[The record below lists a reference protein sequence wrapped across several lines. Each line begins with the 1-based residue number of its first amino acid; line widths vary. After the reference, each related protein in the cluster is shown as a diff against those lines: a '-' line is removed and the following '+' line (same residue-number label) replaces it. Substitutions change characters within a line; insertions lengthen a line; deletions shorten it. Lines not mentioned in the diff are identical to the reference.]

1 MVGAAP
7 DTLRCRHEPARPATL
22 AEVLKRAR
30 AYLRVDQRVV
40 AALPELSEA
49 IRSFEPTE
57 GPAGESV
64 AEWLAER
71 ALRKPQEATVRVR
84 LSHGKVTGVYA
95 LCAAQVALSS
105 EERAQLGGVHYRTQ
119 PAILLAQFARSADS
133 PGIGDEMLQHAYGI
147 ARRALHYLGATVLV
161 VDPFDQD
168 TAGMWHQRFGFQD
181 SEQPVPGNRRL
192 RRQWLNLQS

>member
-1 MVGAAP
+1 MSPP
-7 DTLRCRHEPARPATL
+7 DPQPSREILTH
-22 AEVLKRAR
+22 AR
-30 AYLRVDQRVV
+30 AYLRVDQRIV
-40 AALPELSEA
+40 ATLPELGEA
-49 IRSFEPTE
+49 IRSFEPLP

-119 PAILLAQFARSADS
+119 PAILLAQFARSADT
-133 PGIGDEMLQHAYGI
+133 PGIGDELMVHIVDTARLALAYI
-147 ARRALHYLGATVLV
+147 GATVLV
-161 VDPFDQD
+161 VDPFDED
-168 TAGMWHQRFGFQD
+168 TAGMWRQRFGFQD
-181 SEQPVPGNRRL
+181 SEQAVPGHRRL
-192 RRQWLNLQS
+192 RRQWLSLQS

>member
-1 MVGAAP
+1 MSPP
-7 DTLRCRHEPARPATL
+7 DPQLSP
-22 AEVLKRAR
+22 EVLKLAR
-30 AYLRVDQRVV
+30 AYVRVDQRVV
-40 AALPELSEA
+40 STLPELGET
-49 IRSFEPTE
+49 IRSFEAAE

-71 ALRKPQEATVRVR
+71 ALHEPQEATLRIR

-95 LCAAQVALSS
+95 LCTAQVALSS

-133 PGIGDEMLQHAYGI
+133 SGIGEEMLQHAYGI
-147 ARRALHYLGATVLV
+147 ARRALHYVGATVLV

-192 RRQWLNLQS
+192 RRQWLSLQS